1 MGKRY
6 TSVVVRCED
15 LQQRGFLYRYLIGK
29 GVGRREIRIEHSPS
43 GKGDAKEWVRQH
55 HVIEVRAL
63 RSRPHLSLAL
73 ITMLDADDRS
83 VVERK
88 QELDGAL
95 VAGGQDRRQPSE
107 RIAVLVPRRNIETWI
122 HRLEGNAVNESDSY
136 PRYRHAESRC
146 REAVR
151 EFVRRCPA
159 HMADDDPP
167 SLRDGC
173 DELTFL
179 LSRSGA

>member
-1 MGKRY
+1 MSKRY

-15 LQQRGFLYRYLIGK
+15 LQQRVFLYRYLIEK
-29 GVGRREIRIEHSPS
+29 RIRPHEIRIEQSPA
-43 GKGDAKEWVRQH
+43 GRGDAGHWVTQQH
-55 HVIEVRAL
+55 PIEVRAL
-63 RSRPHLSLAL
+63 RSKPHLSLAL
-73 ITMLDADDRS
+73 ITMLDADTRS
-83 VVERK
+83 VDDRK
-88 QELDGAL
+88 RELDDAL
-95 VAGGQDRRQPSE
+95 AASGQDRRRPSE

-136 PRYRHAESRC
+136 PRHRGAESRC
-146 REAVR
+146 REAVG

-173 DELTFL
+173 EELTRL
-179 LSRSGA
+179 LSRRNA